1 MRRRGWMVLPGLVLL
16 LLLSAGVA
24 ASAANVVPPTWLGE
38 SRFAVTANAL
48 KPEACAALSLS
59 NLVVGSG
66 ILNGTNN
73 NDLILGSPGNDVI
86 RGNRGGDCILGGGGN
101 DTLYGDQGNDV
112 LIGGPDDDVLYGD
125 QGGDVLIG
133 GGGYDICDGGRG
145 GGADSFDSCEEI
157 YR

>member
-24 ASAANVVPPTWLGE
+24 AGAANVVPPTWLGE

-59 NLVVGSG
+59 NLIVGSG
-66 ILNGTNN
+66 AFNGTKN

-86 RGNRGGDCILGGGGN
+86 NGNQGGDCILGGGGN
-101 DTLYGDQGNDV
+101 DALYGNQGNDV
-112 LIGGPDDDVLYGD
+112 LIGGPGDDVLD
-125 QGGDVLIG
+125 GGPGSDVLIG
-133 GGGYDICDGGRG
+133 GPGYDICYGR

-157 YR
+157 YP